1 MASQRV
7 MLFRGQHPALVSGN
21 AYTYKELASVAKVG
35 VNTMK
40 NRVCHLREVTDE
52 HLYPVNGR
60 CRLKNKRPVNYTP
73 LDRLVTK
80 IDKESQ
86 QWLRRSLL

>member
-60 CRLKNKRPVNYTP
+60 CRLKNKRPVGYTP
-73 LDRLVTK
+73 MDRLETK